1 MKRKRSEV
9 PWRRNW
15 WNGFGRRNAR
25 PRISSGRATNKRP
38 PGCGRPE
45 RKRPP
50 IGAEFSMRRR
60 AGRDEGLR
68 SARAEGE
75 AIRRAAEEEAAS
87 ACRELTERAM
97 ARRDAVIRLAAERL
111 LADDA

>member
-1 MKRKRSEV
+1 MAAELV
-9 PWRRNW
+9 E
-15 WNGFGRRNAR
+15 
-25 PRISSGRATNKRP
+25 RIRQA
-38 PGCGRPE
+38 E
-45 RKRPP
+45 RE
-50 IGAEFSMRRR
+50 AENIERQAGEEAAADRRR
-60 AGRDEGLR
+60 ILDEAQSRRDEGLR

-87 ACRELTERAM
+87 ACRELTERAI

>member
-1 MKRKRSEV
+1 MAAELVERIRQAEREAENIE
-9 PWRRNW
+9 RR
-15 WNGFGRRNAR
+15 RRTSVR
-25 PRISSGRATNKRP
+25 

-60 AGRDEGLR
+60 AGGTRAWR

>member
-25 PRISSGRATNKRP
+25 PRISSGRILDEAQSR
-38 PGCGRPE
+38 
-45 RKRPP
+45 
-50 IGAEFSMRRR
+50 
-60 AGRDEGLR
+60 RDEGLR

-87 ACRELTERAM
+87 ACRELTERAI

>member
-1 MKRKRSEV
+1 MRGPE
-9 PWRRNW
+9 RRAYPAS
-15 WNGFGRRNAR
+15 GGRAGAHTR
-25 PRISSGRATNKRP
+25 PRAGGAF
-38 PGCGRPE
+38 
-45 RKRPP
+45 RKTLRQA
-50 IGAEFSMRRR
+50 GEEAAADRRR
-60 AGRDEGLR
+60 ILDEAQSRRDEGLR